1 MRNRILVD
9 SSFLF
14 TLYNQSDEKYELAQA
29 FAAKS
34 RESLFLIP
42 DVILPEET
50 FLFARHSKTPAVIQ
64 FLQSFAAAQ
73 PVLEPA
79 IMGDIQRAAAIM
91 AKYPTAKL
99 DFVDCCIMA
108 LSERLGITQVC
119 TFDRRD
125 FIIYRRP
132 NGEPLE
138 LLP

>member
-14 TLYNQSDEKYELAQA
+14 TLYNQSDEKYNLAQA
-29 FAAKS
+29 FAARS

-42 DVILPEET
+42 DVILPEVT
-50 FLFARHSKTPAVIQ
+50 FLFARHGKIPAVVR
-64 FLQSFAAAQ
+64 FLQSFVAAQ
-73 PVLEPA
+73 PSLEA
-79 IMGDIQRAAAIM
+79 ITIPGVQRAHEIM
-91 AKYPTAKL
+91 SKYASARF
-99 DFVDCCIMA
+99 DFVDCCIMV

-125 FIIYRRP
+125 FGIYRRT